1 MAMQRREEK
10 KMKSVQKS
18 IVKSVLGLISLL
30 VPICAMAQVPAVDTA
45 KQTDFQSETHFLT
58 FLGSYKLENIASAK
72 AYYAGIDP
80 TGSKQDFRD
89 WLVSAGFIGSRDQ
102 WRPTGK
108 QIIACDL
115 GLAAGCDVPAH
126 NSDGSLVYGDNII
139 NTDSHVIVLNAAD
152 LGFVRN
158 QFVRCIPRCA
168 AKNPLIFTY
177 LENYPV
183 NAFSNSL
190 DGGTGFPVKTGFPS
204 DSESARAMASAITR
218 PSGNLS
224 TCTQPAD
231 TGLHCSIARIADV
244 AFDWSPPLNQPT
256 SSSRFGRLYAYI
268 FHDFSGG
275 AGTNVSETINWFNDQ
290 ALLDTVFNNRT
301 HNAFPPQFPPAEPVK
316 TTDPFAPELDFRGVK
331 QMPGVCL
338 ICHGGKPQKLTS
350 TGTFPNGGNINGF
363 RLLPVDVANM
373 KFSSDSGPEP
383 TSRANQETQI
393 KEYNKD
399 VLLTV
404 SQSKESDGTGAVRQA
419 HLAEVIKGW
428 YAGFAGDQNMTGTTQ
443 KQNFVPVG
451 WVGHEDEYLHTVATS
466 CRSCHFNRE
475 ISLDFG
481 TYANFHQGSDML
493 QLTLLPFCNAFTSG
507 YHIDP
512 KLRPMPAALLTYQR
526 YWSNA
531 SDPNGDLHLDLPAS
545 IAVDF
550 GFGSTPGY
558 CATNP

>member
-1 MAMQRREEK
+1 MTRINI
-10 KMKSVQKS
+10 
-18 IVKSVLGLISLL
+18 IVRALLILLFLL
-30 VPICAMAQVPAVDTA
+30 VTMCAVAQAPPVDA
-45 KQTDFQSETHFLT
+45 PKQTDFQSETHFLT
-58 FLGSYKLENIASAK
+58 FLGSYVPENIASAT
-72 AYYAGIDP
+72 AYYKAIDP

-89 WLVSAGFIGSRDQ
+89 WLVYAGFIGNRSQ
-102 WRPTGK
+102 WRPTGR

-115 GLAAGCDVPAH
+115 GVAAGCDVPAH
-126 NSDGSLVYGDNII
+126 NPDGSLVYGDNVI

-158 QFVRCIPRCA
+158 QFVRCIPSCT
-168 AKNPLIFTY
+168 AKNPMIFTY

-204 DSESARAMASAITR
+204 NSEAARAMNSAITR
-218 PSGNLS
+218 PSGDLS

-231 TGLHCSIARIADV
+231 TGLHCSVARIADV
-244 AFDWSPPLNQPT
+244 AFDWTPPLNQPT
-256 SSSRFGRLYAYI
+256 SSTRFGRLYAYI
-268 FHDFSGG
+268 FHDFSAAKDGS
-275 AGTNVSETINWFNDQ
+275 NVSETINWFNDQ
-290 ALLDTVFNNRT
+290 ATLDAAFNSRLPG
-301 HNAFPPQFPPAEPVK
+301 HFPPVQPVK

-363 RLLPVDVANM
+363 RLLPIDISNM
-373 KFSSDSGPEP
+373 KFTSDSGPEA
-383 TSRANQETQI
+383 TSRANQEAQI

-404 SQSKESDGTGAVRQA
+404 SQSKEGDGTGSVRGP

-443 KQNFVPVG
+443 NVNFVPTG
-451 WVGHEDEYLHTVATS
+451 WTGHEQEYLHTVATS
-466 CRSCHFNRE
+466 CRTCHFNRE

-481 TYANFHQGSDML
+481 TYANFHQGSDIL
-493 QLTLLPFCNAFTSG
+493 QLALMPYCNAFTFG
-507 YHIDP
+507 YHLDP
-512 KLRPMPAALLTYQR
+512 KMRPMPAALLTYVR

-531 SDPNGDLHLDLPAS
+531 TDPNAIFPSVDLPGS

-550 GFGSTPGY
+550 GFSSTAGY